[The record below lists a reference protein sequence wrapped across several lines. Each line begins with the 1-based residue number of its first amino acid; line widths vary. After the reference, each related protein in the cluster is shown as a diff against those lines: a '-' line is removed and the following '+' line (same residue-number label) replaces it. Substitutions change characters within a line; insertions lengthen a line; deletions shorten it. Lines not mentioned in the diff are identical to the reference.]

1 MISTTE
7 KHIGNV
13 FQAPAF
19 LEYSQIPSKSEQEL
33 SYFSELM
40 PYLSKNIEPMK
51 LPQICI
57 LLVFHVMRQIPE
69 KNRTG
74 RVLYVMRQIP
84 EKNQTERVN
93 F

>member
-1 MISTTE
+1 
-7 KHIGNV
+7 
-13 FQAPAF
+13 
-19 LEYSQIPSKSEQEL
+19 
-33 SYFSELM
+33 
-40 PYLSKNIEPMK
+40 MK

>member
-1 MISTTE
+1 
-7 KHIGNV
+7 
-13 FQAPAF
+13 
-19 LEYSQIPSKSEQEL
+19 
-33 SYFSELM
+33 
-40 PYLSKNIEPMK
+40 MK

-57 LLVFHVMRQIPE
+57 LLVFHVMQRIPE

>member
-1 MISTTE
+1 MISTTV

-13 FQAPAF
+13 FQAQTF
-19 LEYSQIPSKSEQEL
+19 LEYSQIPSK
-33 SYFSELM
+33 YFSELM
-40 PYLSKNIEPMK
+40 PYLSQNIEPMK